1 MTINDST
8 VLALAQTSAS
18 EQSLRG
24 LDWFNFFLSGVLTG
38 FGPFVALYLAGRS
51 WTQVEIGFVLTASGL
66 AALATQVPAGELL
79 DTVQAKRPLVAIGV
93 ATVAAAALI
102 LALLPS
108 FTPVLIAEG
117 LLGVVG
123 GFLGPAVAAI
133 SLGLVEHDVLPE
145 RLGRNQRFAAIGGF
159 TTAGLMGLLG
169 YLSSNR
175 LIFFATATLAVPALL
190 ALSRIRGEEI
200 HFARACC
207 GPPGE
212 YHPARPPRKARRHV
226 GMNDRLLIFT
236 ACVVLFQLAN
246 ASMLPLVGEELAR
259 HPGASLVVSALVFV
273 PQIGVALMAP
283 WVGRAAKSWG
293 RRPLLL
299 LGLGALPIRAACFA
313 LVSDPV
319 LLVAVQVL
327 DGISAAVIGVLTPLI
342 IADIT
347 KGTGRFNLAQ
357 GIVGTFSGIGA
368 ALSTTASGYVAQSF
382 GTAAA
387 FSAMAG
393 VALASGV
400 LGWLFLPETKSTSS
414 VSKLGPISAL
424 PA

>member
-1 MTINDST
+1 
-8 VLALAQTSAS
+8 
-18 EQSLRG
+18 
-24 LDWFNFFLSGVLTG
+24 
-38 FGPFVALYLAGRS
+38 
-51 WTQVEIGFVLTASGL
+51 
-66 AALATQVPAGELL
+66 
-79 DTVQAKRPLVAIGV
+79 
-93 ATVAAAALI
+93 
-102 LALLPS
+102 
-108 FTPVLIAEG
+108 
-117 LLGVVG
+117 
-123 GFLGPAVAAI
+123 
-133 SLGLVEHDVLPE
+133 
-145 RLGRNQRFAAIGGF
+145 
-159 TTAGLMGLLG
+159 
-169 YLSSNR
+169 
-175 LIFFATATLAVPALL
+175 
-190 ALSRIRGEEI
+190 
-200 HFARACC
+200 
-207 GPPGE
+207 
-212 YHPARPPRKARRHV
+212 
-226 GMNDRLLIFT
+226 
-236 ACVVLFQLAN
+236 
-246 ASMLPLVGEELAR
+246 
-259 HPGASLVVSALVFV
+259 
-273 PQIGVALMAP
+273 
-283 WVGRAAKSWG
+283 
-293 RRPLLL
+293 LLL

-327 DGISAAVIGVLTPLI
+327 DGISAAVIGVLAPLI